1 MIVALLGVTLA
12 DNTPGYGAP
21 AQTYQQPQQQ
31 QHQQQHHQPSHN
43 TPPKYNF
50 NYDVH
55 GYGDYEPQFNAQEAR
70 DGYATQGSYSA
81 KLPDGRTQTVTYR
94 VDDAYSGF
102 VADVKYEGEAKYPSY
117 QSQLSLTSPSSS
129 LTSLSRPTSP
139 SSSLTSLSR
148 STSPSS
154 SLTSLSSPTSP
165 SSSLTSP
172 SSSSLTS
179 LGSSPTRSSSPTSL
193 SRATVPKDSLFS
205 RSRCNLHD
213 FHLRHAIC

>member
-21 AQTYQQPQQQ
+21 AQTYKQPQQQ

-43 TPPKYNF
+43 TPPKYNY

-55 GYGDYEPQFNAQEAR
+55 GYGDHEPQFNAQEAR

-117 QSQLSLTSPSSS
+117 QSQQSYQ
-129 LTSLSRPTSP
+129 
-139 SSSLTSLSR
+139 
-148 STSPSS
+148 
-154 SLTSLSSPTSP
+154 
-165 SSSLTSP
+165 
-172 SSSSLTS
+172 
-179 LGSSPTRSSSPTSL
+179 
-193 SRATVPKDSLFS
+193 PKQQSYQPKQTYKPQQQS
-205 RSRCNLHD
+205 YQPKQIYKPQQQSYQPKQSYKPQQQSYQPQQQQSYQPRQQSYQPRQQSYQKQQSYQPQQGYS
-213 FHLRHAIC
+213 A